1 VIDQPSMSGVEE
13 IVAMLAQIMTMPSS
27 SPCGAVCGPG
37 CWSHCDLPVSA
48 VRDQPLRAKL
58 WAAQLLTSGKAGPRI
73 QAALSLFA
81 AFPAIDQLTIK
92 HEERI
97 GLIQAIFS
105 SSSTEARHVI
115 RVGKPSA

>member
-1 VIDQPSMSGVEE
+1 MSGVEE

-58 WAAQLLTSGKAGPRI
+58 CAAQLRI

-92 HEERI
+92 DEERI